1 MSHAVNQIVNTQRGP
16 AKITKVWNSKPVCY
30 TVVYEDGHETI
41 LPESKAGLCPAK
53 CPKR

>member
-1 MSHAVNQIVNTQRGP
+1 MNHSINQTVNTKDGS

-41 LPESKAGLCPAK
+41 LPESKAGHRPAK
-53 CPKR
+53 CPKK